1 MERRDETAAC
11 RDCDWFGPMT
21 GAAGASEPCPA
32 CGSARLVAHEEL
44 PDLGIAHLDCDA
56 FFAAVEKRD
65 DPSLADLPVVI
76 GGGRRGVVATA
87 CYVART
93 YGVRSAMPMFQ
104 ALRLCPDAVIVRPR
118 FEAYKTAASQ
128 IRTLMADLTP
138 LVQPVSIDEAYLDL
152 TGTRRLHGCPPAA
165 ALARLVRTVRAE
177 VGIDV
182 SIGLSGNR
190 FLAKTASDLDKP
202 RGFAV
207 IGMAEAQGFLA
218 DKPPSFVRGVGAR
231 FEAKLSRDGI
241 ARLSDVT
248 ALGARAMAD
257 RYGEAGLRLHR
268 LAAGRDDRPVTPT
281 RETKSVSGETTFGAD
296 IDARA
301 RLADHLYAMSRKVAA
316 RAKEKRLAGR
326 VVTLKLKTSRHRI
339 LTRRRTIGVH
349 TNLAAVIYD
358 AAEGLL
364 YEEVPTER
372 SATPYRLIGVGLS
385 DLDDEDA
392 MRRDLAFPDAHRQIG
407 QREAALDALRAR
419 FGEDVIGT
427 QRDARTRKR
436 SPSRSKAEDG

>member
-1 MERRDETAAC
+1 MKEEGTGSTATAETAAC
-11 RDCDWFGPMT
+11 RDCDWFGVDT
-21 GAAGASEPCPA
+21 RACPA
-32 CGSARLVAHEEL
+32 CGSLRLVRHEEL
-44 PDLGIAHLDCDA
+44 PRLALAHLDCDA

-104 ALRLCPDAVIVRPR
+104 ALRLCPDAVVVRPR
-118 FEAYKTAASQ
+118 SDAYREAGAQVRA
-128 IRTLMADLTP
+128 LMAALTP
-138 LVQPVSIDEAYLDL
+138 LVQPVSIDEAYMDL
-152 TGTRRLHGCPPAA
+152 TGTRRLHGRPPAA
-165 ALARLVRTVRAE
+165 ALARLVRDVRAQ

-182 SIGLSGNR
+182 SIGLSGNK

-207 IGMAEAQGFLA
+207 IGMAEAGAFLA
-218 DKPPSFVRGVGAR
+218 DKRPGFVRGVGAR
-231 FEAKLSRDGI
+231 FEAKLARDGI
-241 ARLSDVT
+241 ERLSQVT
-248 ALGARAMAD
+248 ALGARVMAD

-268 LAAGRDDRPVTPT
+268 LASGRDDRPVTPE

-296 IDARA
+296 IAAREQ
-301 RLADHLYAMSRKVAA
+301 LADHLYAMSRKVAR

-326 VVTLKLKTSRHRI
+326 VVTLKLKTARHRI

-349 TNLAAVIYD
+349 TNLAAVIYE

-364 YEEVPTER
+364 REEVPGAV

-385 DLDDEDA
+385 DLDHEDA
-392 MRRDLAFPDAHRQIG
+392 MRRDLAFPEAHRQIG
-407 QREAALDALRAR
+407 EREKAVEALRAR
-419 FGEDVIGT
+419 YGEGVIGT
-427 QRDARTRKR
+427 MRDERTRKR
-436 SPSRSKAEDG
+436 

>member
-1 MERRDETAAC
+1 M
-11 RDCDWFGPMT
+11 
-21 GAAGASEPCPA
+21 
-32 CGSARLVAHEEL
+32 
-44 PDLGIAHLDCDA
+44 
-56 FFAAVEKRD
+56 
-65 DPSLADLPVVI
+65 PVVI

-118 FEAYKTAASQ
+118 FDAYKEAGAQ
-128 IRTLMADLTP
+128 VRALMAALTP
-138 LVQPVSIDEAYLDL
+138 LVQPVSIDEAYMDL
-152 TGTRRLHGCPPAA
+152 TGTRRLHGRPPAA
-165 ALARLVRTVRAE
+165 ALARLVRDVRAQ

-182 SIGLSGNR
+182 SIGLSGNK

-207 IGMAEAQGFLA
+207 IGMTEAEAFLA

-231 FEAKLSRDGI
+231 FEAKLARDGI
-241 ARLSDVT
+241 ERLSQVT
-248 ALGARAMAD
+248 ALGARVMAD

-268 LAAGRDDRPVTPT
+268 LASGRDDRPVTPE
-281 RETKSVSGETTFGAD
+281 RDTKSVSGETTFGAD
-296 IDARA
+296 IAARD
-301 RLADHLYAMSRKVAA
+301 RLADHLYAMSRKVAR

-326 VVTLKLKTSRHRI
+326 VVTLKLKTGRHRI

-349 TNLAAVIYD
+349 TNLAAVIYE

-364 YEEVPTER
+364 REEVPGAV

-385 DLDDEDA
+385 DLDHEDA
-392 MRRDLAFPDAHRQIG
+392 MRRDLAFPEAHRQIG
-407 QREAALDALRAR
+407 EREKAVEALRAR
-419 FGEDVIGT
+419 YGEGVIGT
-427 QRDARTRKR
+427 MRDERTRKR
-436 SPSRSKAEDG
+436 